1 MRNRQLQKNLD
12 LLDLEDEE
20 HLDQGQHPRQ
30 ERDQRLEMRGQKHR
44 VPAGNGGIVSP
55 E

>member
-20 HLDQGQHPRQ
+20 QIDQGQHLHQ

-44 VPAGNGGIVSP
+44 VPAGNGGAVSP